1 MLVKNGKV
9 TGVFENSPIFISPT
23 WLLMATGHFFLVLG
37 TGSSVAV
44 EVQSVIKAAYSF
56 VKYPDSV
63 KCRVFCNINLF
74 NLMMYS
80 LQISPRRSRS
90 GRVLILALSMS
101 TQIPRWTGKF
111 LFGFGTSRE

>member
-1 MLVKNGKV
+1 MFLRIPLFLLVQHG
-9 TGVFENSPIFISPT
+9 F
-23 WLLMATGHFFLVLG
+23 LMATGHFFLVPG

-44 EVQSVIKAAYSF
+44 EVQSMIKAEYSF

-63 KCRVFCNINLF
+63 KCRVFCNIDLF

-90 GRVLILALSMS
+90 GRVLILALSAEFS
-101 TQIPRWTGKF
+101 DSKVNRQYLLGV
-111 LFGFGTSRE
+111 GTSRE